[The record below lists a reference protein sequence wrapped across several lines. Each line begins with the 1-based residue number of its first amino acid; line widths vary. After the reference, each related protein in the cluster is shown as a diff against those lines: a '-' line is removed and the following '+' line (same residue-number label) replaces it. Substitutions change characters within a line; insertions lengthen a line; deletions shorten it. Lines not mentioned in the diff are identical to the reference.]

1 MKPISLAF
9 SLIRV
14 PRLFVTL
21 LLWPLLLGVVIGVG
35 QMAFSSLYLQLADE
49 SAEEFGERI
58 NGENESIVWMRE
70 NLSSTEESLATL
82 KVCRWEMVGGV
93 ETLPEGC
100 VQRPLDVVIRT
111 PEPARYDSKSYEEFF
126 LGATPRLH
134 ICTSCTGMLVISQQ
148 QGELVSDAYSL
159 AALGVMMIAD
169 ATKSRE
175 VNRHYVEAKAD
186 FEQIDNL
193 VGSIYLHPPGLGHP
207 INISKTSKTMV
218 LVLNTSF
225 LILITLWLSLIG
237 HRKVLQYFARNDA
250 LLPLVAA
257 CGKSEFYTAIWVIT
271 MFRVGAFLLASIPTS
286 YFIYTHGV
294 PPEILD
300 LYFRGGAEFLLWLG
314 AIITSLSSLTIIASI
329 AELKHRHSLVSFA
342 YKYIPIIFCL
352 GGATLWS
359 IAIFR
364 PEDSWKVVQTTISS
378 LPLLG
383 LCPIIVGPIV
393 RIEPVYLALHCC
405 LASVLVVLTLRLNS
419 RWFAAHLE
427 EI

>member
-35 QMAFSSLYLQLADE
+35 QMAFSSIYLQLADE
-49 SAEEFGERI
+49 SSTEFGERLD
-58 NGENESIVWMRE
+58 GSSESIEWMRE
-70 NLSSTEESLATL
+70 SIHKSEESLDTIR
-82 KVCRWEMVGGV
+82 VCRWEMVNGV
-93 ETLPEGC
+93 EQAPAGC
-100 VQRPLDVVIRT
+100 VQKPLDVVIRT
-111 PEPARYDSKSYEEFF
+111 PEPSLFETADYEKYF
-126 LGATPRLH
+126 LGAAPRIH
-134 ICTSCTGMLVISQQ
+134 ICVGCNGLLVISQQ
-148 QGELVSDAYSL
+148 EGELVSDAYSL
-159 AALGVMMIAD
+159 TALGVMMVAD
-169 ATKSRE
+169 ATKARE

-186 FEQIDNL
+186 FEKIDNL
-193 VGSIYLHPPGLGHP
+193 VGSIFLHPPGLGHP
-207 INISKTSKTMV
+207 INISKTSKTMI

-257 CGKSEFYTAIWVIT
+257 CGKSEFYNAIWVIT
-271 MFRVGAFLLASIPTS
+271 MFRVGAFLLASLPTT
-286 YFIYTHGV
+286 YFIYTRGV
-294 PPEILD
+294 PEEILD
-300 LYFRGGAEFLLWLG
+300 LYVRNGVEFLLWLG

-342 YKYIPIIFCL
+342 YKYIPAILCL
-352 GGATLWS
+352 LGAGLWAV
-359 IAIFR
+359 AIFR
-364 PEDSWKVVQTTISS
+364 PEASWKLVQGTISS
-378 LPLLG
+378 LPMLG

-393 RIEPVYLALHCC
+393 RIEPIYLALHCC
-405 LASVLVVLTLRLNS
+405 LASVLVVVTLRLNS